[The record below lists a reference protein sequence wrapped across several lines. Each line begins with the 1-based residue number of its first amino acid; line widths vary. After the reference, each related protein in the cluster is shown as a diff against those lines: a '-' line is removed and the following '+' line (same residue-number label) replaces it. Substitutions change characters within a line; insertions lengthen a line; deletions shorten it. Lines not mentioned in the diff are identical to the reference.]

1 MKINVHIE
9 RLVLDSGPID
19 HPRLVQRA
27 LEQEL
32 THRLTEGRLP
42 SELHRNAALPYVD
55 GGAIE
60 VDKGLPAA
68 KLGSRVA
75 GAVYR
80 GIGGKE

>member
-9 RLVLDSGPID
+9 RLLLEGVPAD

-32 THRLTEGRLP
+32 TRRLIEGRLP
-42 SELHRNAALPYVD
+42 SEFHRNAAVPYVD

-60 VDKGLPAA
+60 IGRSLPAA

-80 GIGGKE
+80 GIGGKQ